1 MSRPPALN
9 KAHRMA
15 ILIPYAKERFKPLFC
30 FTFLPGSSTVPLANF
45 VMFFNFR
52 FSMAT
57 HPYFCAMV

>member
-1 MSRPPALN
+1 VQ
-9 KAHRMA
+9 
-15 ILIPYAKERFKPLFC
+15 ERFKPLFC
-30 FTFLPGSSTVPLANF
+30 FTFLPESSTVPLADF